1 VTASGNINRWVEPE
15 WAIRYLRER
24 DAIPHRVEGL
34 EVMLELL
41 PERVERVLDLGTGD
55 GNSLALVLAA
65 HPDAAGVGLDF
76 QEEMLRRARERFEG
90 DPRVTIGKHDLDDP
104 LPRDLGTFDVVVSSF
119 AIHHLVH
126 PRQKELYGE
135 IFEHLRPGGR
145 FVNVEHVA
153 SRSDELH
160 IEFLHAVG
168 MTPETDDPSN
178 KLAPVPSHLEWLDD
192 QGFSDADCFWK
203 WRELA
208 VVSGTRPARAR
219 V

>member
-1 VTASGNINRWVEPE
+1 MPTSANVNNWRDPE
-15 WAIRYLRER
+15 WALAYLRER

-55 GNSLALVLAA
+55 GNTLELVLAA
-65 HPDAAGVGLDF
+65 RPDAEGVALDF
-76 QEEMLRRARERFEG
+76 QDAMLRRARVRFDG
-90 DPRVTIGKHDLDDP
+90 DARVTIDRHDLDDA
-104 LPRDLGTFDVVVSSF
+104 LPESLGDFDLIVSSF

-126 PRQKELYGE
+126 ARQRALYGE
-135 IFEHLRPGGR
+135 VFAHLRPGGR

-160 IEFLHAVG
+160 IEFLTAIG
-168 MTPETDDPSN
+168 KTPETDDPSN
-178 KLAPVPSHLEWLDD
+178 KLAPISSHLEWLDD
-192 QGFSDADCFWK
+192 QGFRDAECFWK

-208 VVSGTRPARAR
+208 VVSGTRP